1 MLQPGLAAEPNL
13 KGAKSNVVL
22 LWEGIKS
29 LYAYLAVIPIIPFL
43 IIYFGY
49 AFFSADRKKAFRLAM
64 DITTALLIGCVAVL
78 FNNLFSGSF
87 GIYGILLVM
96 LIGGG
101 LIGNAQ
107 FRKRGTVDVKK
118 VFRAVWRLSFF
129 LMSVLYVLLMV
140 VAVGKT
146 IFFQA

>member
-1 MLQPGLAAEPNL
+1 MQM
-13 KGAKSNVVL
+13 

-43 IIYFGY
+43 VIYFGY
-49 AFFSADRKKAFRLAM
+49 AFITENRKKAFHLAM

-78 FNNLFSGSF
+78 LNHVFNGTF

-101 LIGNAQ
+101 LLGNAQ
-107 FRKRGTVDVKK
+107 FRKRGKVDVKK

-140 VAVGKT
+140 AAVGKT